1 MHNNKMNN
9 FNNIN
14 NLTLDGFS
22 GDEYFLARIF
32 LELYKG
38 FPNERRIRN
47 EYKAKDAAD
56 YIIKTYALENKPGQ
70 IRSLIQVSQKNIDNS
85 INEIYRNNIES
96 MTYYIIIKE
105 GFIVMIENNYYNV
118 VYDDSIKLTEV
129 LKLEKE
135 ILKFTK
141 KKRRN
146 HFYMIAKDI
155 DGFSLNK
162 FKIKNYKI
170 DIKLH
175 YNDDIEEFNKSALSF
190 LKQKDK
196 TGLLLI
202 HGLPGTGK
210 TTYIRHLI
218 KKVNRKFIFLPLFMA
233 KELNSPDL
241 LPFLI
246 EHKNSILIIEDSEK
260 LIANR
265 GTSNNDGGISTLLNL
280 SDGLVGDA
288 FGIKI
293 ICTFNTGIA
302 NIDKALLRKGRL
314 INRYEFKELSI
325 EKAKKIAEL
334 NNISY
339 DGKEP
344 IRIGD
349 LFNTEDNQSN
359 LIDRKAIGFK

>member
-1 MHNNKMNN
+1 MNN
-9 FNNIN
+9 FTNIN

-22 GDEYFLARIF
+22 GDEYFLDRLFIK
-32 LELYKG
+32 LYKG

-56 YIIKTYALENKPGQ
+56 YIIKTYGLKNKLGQ
-70 IRSLIQVSQKNIDNS
+70 IRSLKQVRQKDINNS
-85 INEIYRNNIES
+85 INSGNKTNKEEL
-96 MTYYIIIKE
+96 TYYIIIKE
-105 GFIVMIENNYYNV
+105 KFIILIEDNLFNV
-118 VYDDSIKLTEV
+118 VFDDSIELEEV

-141 KKRRN
+141 KKKRN
-146 HFYMIAKDI
+146 HFYMIAKDY
-155 DGFSLNK
+155 DSFSLNE

-190 LKQKDK
+190 LKNNNK
-196 TGLLLI
+196 TGLLLM

-218 KKVNRKFIFLPLFMA
+218 KKVNREFIFLPLFMA
-233 KELNSPDL
+233 KELSSPDL
-241 LPFLI
+241 LPFLT

-260 LIANR
+260 LITNR
-265 GTSNNDGGISTLLNL
+265 ESGNNDSGISTLLNL
-280 SDGLVGDA
+280 SDGLVSDA

-314 INRYEFKELSI
+314 INRYEFKELSA
-325 EKAKKIAEL
+325 EKAKKIAEIY
-334 NNISY
+334 NIDY

-344 IRIGD
+344 IKIGD
-349 LFNTEDNQSN
+349 LFNTENNNQSDMN
-359 LIDRKAIGFK
+359 DRKTIGFNR

>member
-1 MHNNKMNN
+1 MKN
-9 FNNIN
+9 FSNIN

-22 GDEYFLARIF
+22 GDEYFLTRLF

-47 EYKAKDAAD
+47 DYRATEAAD
-56 YIIKTYALENKPGQ
+56 YIIKTYGLQNKHEQ
-70 IRSLIQVSQKNIDNS
+70 IRSLKQIHQKD
-85 INEIYRNNIES
+85 INNTTNAVNRTNIEEL
-96 MTYYIIIKE
+96 TYYIIIKE
-105 GFIVMIENNYYNV
+105 KFIIMIENNYYNV
-118 VYDDSIKLTEV
+118 VYDDSIELAEV
-129 LKLEKE
+129 LSLEKE

-146 HFYMIAKDI
+146 HFYMIAKDF
-155 DGFSLNK
+155 DGFSLSK

-190 LKQKDK
+190 LKDKNK
-196 TGLLLI
+196 TGLLLM
-202 HGLPGTGK
+202 HGLSGTGK

-233 KELNSPDL
+233 QELSSPDL
-241 LPFLI
+241 LPFLT

-265 GTSNNDGGISTLLNL
+265 ESGNNDSGISTLLNL
-280 SDGLVGDA
+280 SDGLVSDA

-293 ICTFNTGIA
+293 ICTFNTGLA

-314 INRYEFKELSI
+314 INLYEFKELSI
-325 EKAKKIAEL
+325 VKANKIAEV
-334 NNISY
+334 NNLPY
-339 DGKEP
+339 DGKKT
-344 IRIGD
+344 IKIGD
-349 LFNTEDNQSN
+349 LFNTENNNQTNSFN
-359 LIDRKAIGFK
+359 RKTIGFNR